1 MCGLGDRA
9 EVTRGG
15 IRWELD
21 LTEGI
26 DLAIYLDAYQRI
38 PKRLVEEIIRPGTI
52 ALDIGANI
60 GAFTLPLA
68 VCVGDRGRVFAFEAT
83 HYACRKLRRNITL
96 NPGLAPRIELRQV
109 VFVASD
115 DAAVPPAIYSSW
127 SLEANAHDR
136 HPRHGGIAASV
147 DGAIGTTLDMLML
160 SDATLFAAAPRV
172 GFVKLDVDGNEV
184 DVLRGGRTFFGKWR
198 PPILLEMAPYVQDE
212 KPGRLQG
219 LLDEVGHLGYRLEV
233 PDTKVRIS
241 LTAAAIRRLIPD
253 GCGIDLL
260 CLPARAA
267 TSVA

>member
-1 MCGLGDRA
+1 MLTTKRKLQIAAAASRTVRLGRRVCGLGDRA

-21 LTEGI
+21 LTESI

-52 ALDIGANI
+52 ALTSARI
-60 GAFTLPLA
+60 LA
-68 VCVGDRGRVFAFEAT
+68 HSRCLSPCVSATGGVCSPSRPRTMPVASSAATSPSTPGSRRGS
-83 HYACRKLRRNITL
+83 KS
-96 NPGLAPRIELRQV
+96 RQV

-160 SDATLFAAAPRV
+160 SDATLSAAAPRV

-184 DVLRGGRTFFGKWR
+184 DVLRRRRTFFGKWR
-198 PPILLEMAPYVQDE
+198 PPILL
-212 KPGRLQG
+212 R
-219 LLDEVGHLGYRLEV
+219 
-233 PDTKVRIS
+233 
-241 LTAAAIRRLIPD
+241 
-253 GCGIDLL
+253 
-260 CLPARAA
+260 
-267 TSVA
+267 